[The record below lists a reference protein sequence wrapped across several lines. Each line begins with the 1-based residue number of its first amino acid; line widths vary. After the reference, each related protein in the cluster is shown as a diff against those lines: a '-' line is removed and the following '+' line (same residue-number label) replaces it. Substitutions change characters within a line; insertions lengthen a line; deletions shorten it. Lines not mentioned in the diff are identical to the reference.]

1 MNTIEWLNSLEWDYG
16 FDRFSSHNSYKYEA
30 QMMRLESYLPTY
42 VIRDLAEA
50 IDKKYVEKA
59 ERNLLIIELKE
70 AEKIVRETLDII
82 DKIDLGTDDLA

>member
-50 IDKKYVEKA
+50 IDKRCGVEEVKHKG
-59 ERNLLIIELKE
+59 IKE
-70 AEKIVRETLDII
+70 N
-82 DKIDLGTDDLA
+82 